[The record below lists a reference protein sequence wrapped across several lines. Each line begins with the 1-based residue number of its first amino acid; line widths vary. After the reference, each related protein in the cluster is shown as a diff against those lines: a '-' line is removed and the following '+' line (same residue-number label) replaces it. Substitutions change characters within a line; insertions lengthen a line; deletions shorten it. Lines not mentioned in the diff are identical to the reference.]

1 MCIALNKKQFPNI
14 QMNGGGD
21 VCQPT
26 LDGKLISPEN
36 VPYEKIAIWN
46 YDSVFKTK
54 KIISHDRA
62 RFARAWHSYFGDYG
76 DRGGPTEKE
85 AFDAWLNMIKKIFVS
100 LPENED

>member
-46 YDSVFKTK
+46 YDLFSKQRRLFHMIEQDLRGHGILFEITVIEAVLQK
-54 KIISHDRA
+54 K
-62 RFARAWHSYFGDYG
+62 
-76 DRGGPTEKE
+76 K
-85 AFDAWLNMIKKIFVS
+85 S
-100 LPENED
+100 LMLG

>member
-62 RFARAWHSYFGDYG
+62 RFARAYFILEITVIEQSY
-76 DRGGPTEKE
+76 R
-85 AFDAWLNMIKKIFVS
+85 KKLS
-100 LPENED
+100 MLG